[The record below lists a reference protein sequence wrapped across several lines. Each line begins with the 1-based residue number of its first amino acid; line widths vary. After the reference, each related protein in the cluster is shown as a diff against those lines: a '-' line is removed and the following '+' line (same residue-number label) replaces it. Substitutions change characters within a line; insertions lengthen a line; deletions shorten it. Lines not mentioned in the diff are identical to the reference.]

1 MSTYF
6 EVLKKARKF
15 LKNKGIEDADVDAW
29 YLMSY
34 LLDVNRAS
42 FFNIRDEKM
51 PEDKIEA
58 FHKLVYKRSQNFPIQ
73 YIIGMQEFMGLEFVV
88 NKDVLIPRQDTETLV
103 EEVLKVC
110 PQKSVLDLCTGS
122 GCIIIS
128 LAKLGNIKR
137 ATASDISHKSLEVAR
152 LNAQKNEVCVN
163 FIESDLFEKI
173 EGDFDIIV
181 SNPPYIK
188 SMDIETLM
196 PEVKEHEPRIAL
208 DGSQD
213 GLLYYRRIIKEAK
226 NHLRKNGL
234 IFFEIGHNQGR
245 EVQDLLQ
252 KEGFV
257 DIKLFRDLAG
267 LERVVSG
274 RYEF

>member
-1 MSTYF
+1 M
-6 EVLKKARKF
+6 
-15 LKNKGIEDADVDAW
+15 
-29 YLMSY
+29 
-34 LLDVNRAS
+34 
-42 FFNIRDEKM
+42 
-51 PEDKIEA
+51 
-58 FHKLVYKRSQNFPIQ
+58 
-73 YIIGMQEFMGLEFVV
+73 
-88 NKDVLIPRQDTETLV
+88 
-103 EEVLKVC
+103 
-110 PQKSVLDLCTGS
+110 
-122 GCIIIS
+122 
-128 LAKLGNIKR
+128 
-137 ATASDISHKSLEVAR
+137 
-152 LNAQKNEVCVN
+152 
-163 FIESDLFEKI
+163 FEKI